1 MTSFLSILHASLGV
15 PMLNASWK
23 RITLITA
30 ITLGALAV
38 ASFVGYTIFRGTIR
52 ENIRSAI
59 VQYIQTRVRAEA
71 QTASD
76 GKLDIVLGDIDYT
89 YYTGSLH
96 VRNIRVRYH
105 DSTEAV
111 GSTMQIDLPELR
123 VTGLLPWDVING
135 GGLSIG
141 TITLDHPAV
150 RMRSWGARSKPQAP
164 EKDTA
169 VVRLPK
175 LPNVDSLLNKLFV
188 KLVPTNVQPLSID
201 GVMLVE
207 ASLDNHDDDPESQYA
222 GQIHGFTLDIG
233 TITVRADHPEIK
245 PIERVVLKL
254 DRWNR
259 KYSSDRSILVQ
270 GLHVI
275 VSDVDSALTVDSV
288 QYHLPSEYTYSAS
301 KVLFSYRTRQLQIG
315 GFELGPT
322 QNDETYF
329 KGRRY
334 NSDRF
339 RVRGSNV
346 QLQDIDFSSLSAR
359 TALHVRTIDVGMLD
373 LDILSNRRLRVDP
386 SSGVAMMPNELARTI
401 PFMLAVDSVVV
412 GSASIRYGER
422 WKHSLVPALLTWK
435 GIKVVATN
443 LRNSPDQMEKPLT
456 IWAKGT
462 FLSRSTMEATFT
474 MPLTSPVYVLS
485 ARGTLGRFDVT
496 ELNGFLPIAEN
507 VKIKSGIAS
516 SAAFSYTIKGRSC
529 TGVVQPH
536 FTDLE
541 IAVLDKKTKESSGIF
556 NSIISFVANW
566 IVIKNDNNGDD
577 YEDGVIRYTLPKD
590 AAIMQTIWFPIRE
603 GLGKAAG
610 I

>member
-1 MTSFLSILHASLGV
+1 MPQV
-15 PMLNASWK
+15 SWK

-30 ITLGALAV
+30 ICLGGLAIV
-38 ASFVGYTIFRGTIR
+38 SFVGYTIFSGTIR

-71 QTASD
+71 RTASN

-105 DSTEAV
+105 DSSEVV
-111 GSTMQIDLPELR
+111 GSSLQVDLPELR
-123 VTGLLPWDVING
+123 VSGLLPWDVING
-135 GGLSIG
+135 GGLSLG
-141 TITLDHPAV
+141 TITIDHPAV
-150 RMRSWGARSKPQAP
+150 RIRSWGARSSAP
-164 EKDTA
+164 APAQDTA

-175 LPNVDSLLNKLFV
+175 LPNVDSLLTKLFV

-201 GVMLVE
+201 GVKLLE
-207 ASLDNHDDDPESQYA
+207 ASLENQDDDVESQYA
-222 GQIHGFTLDIG
+222 GQISGFSLDIG
-233 TITVRADHPEIK
+233 KITVRDDRPDIK
-245 PIERVVLKL
+245 PIERVTLRL
-254 DRWNR
+254 NRWSR
-259 KYSSDRSILVQ
+259 RYSSDRSILVQ

-275 VSDVDSALTVDSV
+275 VSDVDSALSVDSV
-288 QYHLPSEYTYSAS
+288 QYHLPSAYTYAAS
-301 KVLFSYRTRQLQIG
+301 NVLFSYRTRQLRIG
-315 GFELGPT
+315 GFDLGPT
-322 QNDETYF
+322 QDDETYF
-329 KGRRY
+329 KGRAY

-346 QLQDIDFSSLSAR
+346 QLQDIDFSSLSSQ
-359 TALHVRTIDVGMLD
+359 TALHVRTIDVGTLD
-373 LDILSNRRLRVDP
+373 LDIMSNRRLRGDP
-386 SSGVAMMPNELARTI
+386 SSGIAMMPNELARNV
-401 PFMLAVDSVVV
+401 PFLLAVDSVIV

-422 WKHSLVPALLTWK
+422 WKHSAVPALLTWK
-435 GIKVVATN
+435 GIKVLATN
-443 LRNSPDQMEKPLT
+443 LRNSQDQMEKPLT

-474 MPLTSPVYVLS
+474 MPLTAPVYTLS

-566 IVIKNDNNGDD
+566 IVIKNDNDGED
-577 YEDGVIRYTLPKD
+577 YKDGVIRYTLPKD